1 VHPELDH
8 GPFKHYLANCG
19 VVGFRQFIVM
29 NYNHAMENPD
39 KEKKPNPDDVLRRML
54 KTPPESHKKGKK
66 GKNEDRKKG

>member
-1 VHPELDH
+1 
-8 GPFKHYLANCG
+8 
-19 VVGFRQFIVM
+19 M